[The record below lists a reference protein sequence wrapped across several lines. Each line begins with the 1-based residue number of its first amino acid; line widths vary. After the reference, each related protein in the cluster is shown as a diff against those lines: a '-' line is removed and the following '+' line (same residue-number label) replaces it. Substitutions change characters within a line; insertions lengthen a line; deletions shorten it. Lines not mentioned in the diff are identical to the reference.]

1 MEDPYNIGKLDI
13 KSKKYDRH
21 EKNGKDELK
30 DIQFYLIT
38 LEDNR
43 GENQQLKIFKD
54 SDADEIAFNFCK
66 ENNLDY
72 KSMKY
77 IKKIIKK
84 ILEKFDV
91 PNQKIF
97 FLDNSYSSIKEVD
110 EENSVSENNLLNNE
124 VIKEKNCNKNIIKE
138 IKFQNQNIKDN
149 KGFITKKNKDKKKDT
164 KMSEE
169 NKNQETN
176 EIKDNN
182 NSLKNVGNINKENK
196 HNKNNIEKMQKP
208 KTINDSRKNQK
219 SKNFMKIDLNLLKAK
234 MNDIRLKNSVLN
246 VKTERNIEET
256 NKDNEVQDIYYKF
269 KNKKNNKKLK
279 KSKLLKNELNS
290 DKISEILKRNILYNH
305 IKNFREKQCL
315 KSPNIK
321 VKNKENCIINKTF
334 TDNYNKLFL
343 QNNKVREFH
352 KIKTNNYIIVPHKTT
367 LFNNNNTI
375 QAMPFVEKEF
385 LQFHSTRLTPKK
397 TKKNLFIPPKQKS
410 KPENISKQKEINNL
424 NLSNK
429 LQNNEYFF
437 SKIILNKFKLN

>member
-1 MEDPYNIGKLDI
+1 
-13 KSKKYDRH
+13 
-21 EKNGKDELK
+21 
-30 DIQFYLIT
+30 
-38 LEDNR
+38 
-43 GENQQLKIFKD
+43 
-54 SDADEIAFNFCK
+54 
-66 ENNLDY
+66 
-72 KSMKY
+72 
-77 IKKIIKK
+77 
-84 ILEKFDV
+84 
-91 PNQKIF
+91 
-97 FLDNSYSSIKEVD
+97 
-110 EENSVSENNLLNNE
+110 
-124 VIKEKNCNKNIIKE
+124 
-138 IKFQNQNIKDN
+138 
-149 KGFITKKNKDKKKDT
+149 
-164 KMSEE
+164 MSEE

-269 KNKKNNKKLK
+269 NNKKNNKKLK

-305 IKNFREKQCL
+305 IKNLKERQCL

-321 VKNKENCIINKTF
+321 DKNKENCIINKTF
-334 TDNYNKLFL
+334 TDSYNKLFL

-352 KIKTNNYIIVPHKTT
+352 KINPNNYIIVPHKTT
-367 LFNNNNTI
+367 LFNNNNNI
-375 QAMPFVEKEF
+375 QTMPFVEKEI

-397 TKKNLFIPPKQKS
+397 AKKNIFIPPKEKS
-410 KPENISKQKEINNL
+410 NPKNISKQKEWNNL
-424 NLSNK
+424 NLK
-429 LQNNEYFF
+429 T
-437 SKIILNKFKLN
+437 K